1 MNFIAIIGKIHV
13 RKERDMGIVII
24 NGKRY
29 DSVTGLMLS
38 DRRDE
43 LELASSETNRL
54 DQINRTNRADRISRA
69 EPKVDDTPPVWVG
82 SYIDGSNEDSQAE
95 SDSGEAIT
103 VRQVKAQP
111 DTAKASKPDSTEQAS
126 DRLADYV
133 ELFTPADDEDADSR
147 AEQVEKAEQVVAAV
161 SPAVVHS
168 PLRLK
173 SARRIIQASRTL
185 NRRFVKKP
193 LRETGEYAESIAVRH
208 IKQVKASAIIESARS
223 VNDIPDETIDE
234 VIATTESDF
243 TPVLTRSQATSL
255 KALAKKSSHSSQPTS
270 STTTPKDTKGESAT
284 DDQSALN
291 LSKLAPTDYDDLM
304 DDRID
309 QLTKILQASNELDQQ
324 DRTVAKRRLGQ
335 PKKHRFR
342 FSTIMAT
349 AGAMAIIV
357 GLGVYISLPTI
368 SVKLAAGR
376 AGINAKN
383 PYALSGYSLDNN
395 IAAQP
400 GKVTIS
406 YKSASGNGGYSV
418 TQESDKS
425 TTDYALRLNVSRQN
439 GGSYQEMDVNG
450 KTVLLYGNKATWL
463 AGDMRYT
470 IDGSD
475 LMDSNQLRSIVK
487 SL

>member
-1 MNFIAIIGKIHV
+1 
-13 RKERDMGIVII
+13 MGIVII

-43 LELASSETNRL
+43 LELASSETNQL
-54 DQINRTNRADRISRA
+54 DQINRTNRADRASRA
-69 EPKVDDTPPVWVG
+69 KPKVDDTPPVWVG
-82 SYIDGSNEDSQAE
+82 SYIDGGSEDSQAE
-95 SDSGEAIT
+95 SDAGETIA

-111 DTAKASKPDSTEQAS
+111 SPTKVPEPDSTEQAS

-133 ELFTPADDEDADSR
+133 ELFTPADDEGVDSR
-147 AEQVEKAEQVVAAV
+147 AERVETERVEAVATAN
-161 SPAVVHS
+161 PTVVHS
-168 PLRLK
+168 PLRLQ

-185 NRRFVKKP
+185 NRRFVRKP

-243 TPVLTRSQATSL
+243 TPVLTKSQATSL
-255 KALAKKSSHSSQPTS
+255 KALAKKSSHSNQPTP
-270 STTTPKDTKGESAT
+270 STTTPRDTQVEDAT

-324 DRTVAKRRLGQ
+324 DRTAAKRRLGQ

-368 SVKLAAGR
+368 SVKLAASR

-475 LMDSNQLRSIVK
+475 MMDSNQLRSIVK

>member
-1 MNFIAIIGKIHV
+1 
-13 RKERDMGIVII
+13 MGIVII

-43 LELASSETNRL
+43 LELASSETDRL
-54 DQINRTNRADRISRA
+54 NQTNRTNRDKADRVSQA
-69 EPKVDDTPPVWVG
+69 KPKADDTPPVWVG
-82 SYIDGSNEDSQAE
+82 SYIDGSNKDDQVEGDT
-95 SDSGEAIT
+95 GETIA
-103 VRQVKAQP
+103 VRQVKTQP
-111 DTAKASKPDSTEQAS
+111 DAAKASESDSAEQAS

-147 AEQVEKAEQVVAAV
+147 AEQVEMEKAEQVAAAV

-173 SARRIIQASRTL
+173 SARRVIHASRTL
-185 NRRFVKKP
+185 NRRFVRKP

-243 TPVLTRSQATSL
+243 TPVLTKSQATSL
-255 KALAKKSSHSSQPTS
+255 KALTKKSNHSSQPAP
-270 STTTPKDTKGESAT
+270 STTSLKDAKAEDTT

-324 DRTVAKRRLGQ
+324 DRTATKRRLGQ

-368 SVKLAAGR
+368 SVKLAASR

-418 TQESDKS
+418 TQESDNS

>member
-1 MNFIAIIGKIHV
+1 
-13 RKERDMGIVII
+13 MGIVII

-43 LELASSETNRL
+43 LELASSETDRL
-54 DQINRTNRADRISRA
+54 NRTDRTNKADRVSQA
-69 EPKVDDTPPVWVG
+69 KPKADDTPPVWVG
-82 SYIDGSNEDSQAE
+82 SYIDSSNEDSQAE
-95 SDSGEAIT
+95 SDAGETIA
-103 VRQVKAQP
+103 VRQVKAQLSP
-111 DTAKASKPDSTEQAS
+111 TKVPESDSTEQAS

-133 ELFTPADDEDADSR
+133 ELFTPTDDEDTDSR

-243 TPVLTRSQATSL
+243 TPVLTKSQATSL
-255 KALAKKSSHSSQPTS
+255 KALAKKNNHGNQPTP
-270 STTTPKDTKGESAT
+270 STTTSQDTQVEDAT

-324 DRTVAKRRLGQ
+324 DRTATKRRLGQ

>member
-1 MNFIAIIGKIHV
+1 
-13 RKERDMGIVII
+13 MGIVII

-43 LELASSETNRL
+43 LELASSETDRL
-54 DQINRTNRADRISRA
+54 NRTNRADRVSQA
-69 EPKVDDTPPVWVG
+69 KLKVDDTPPVWVG
-82 SYIDGSNEDSQAE
+82 SYIDGSNEDSQVE
-95 SDSGEAIT
+95 GDTGEAIT

-111 DTAKASKPDSTEQAS
+111 DIAKASESDSVEQAS

-133 ELFTPADDEDADSR
+133 ELFTPADDEATDSR
-147 AEQVEKAEQVVAAV
+147 AEQVEMKKAEQVVAAV

-173 SARRIIQASRTL
+173 SARRVIHASRTL
-185 NRRFVKKP
+185 NRRFVRKP

-243 TPVLTRSQATSL
+243 TPVLTKSQATSL
-255 KALAKKSSHSSQPTS
+255 KALAKKSSRSSQPTP

-324 DRTVAKRRLGQ
+324 DRTATKRRLGQ

>member
-1 MNFIAIIGKIHV
+1 
-13 RKERDMGIVII
+13 MGIVII

-43 LELASSETNRL
+43 LELASSETDRL
-54 DQINRTNRADRISRA
+54 NQTNRTNRDKADRVSQA
-69 EPKVDDTPPVWVG
+69 KPKADDTPPVWVG
-82 SYIDGSNEDSQAE
+82 SYIDGSNKDDQVEGDT
-95 SDSGEAIT
+95 GETIA
-103 VRQVKAQP
+103 VRQVKTQP
-111 DTAKASKPDSTEQAS
+111 DAAKASESDSAEQAS

-147 AEQVEKAEQVVAAV
+147 AEQVEMEKAEQVAAAV

-173 SARRIIQASRTL
+173 SARRVIHASRTL
-185 NRRFVKKP
+185 NRRFVRRP

-243 TPVLTRSQATSL
+243 TPVLTKSQATNL
-255 KALAKKSSHSSQPTS
+255 KALAKKSSHSSQPTP
-270 STTTPKDTKGESAT
+270 STTTSKDTKGESAT

-406 YKSASGNGGYSV
+406 YKSTSGNGGYSV

>member
-1 MNFIAIIGKIHV
+1 
-13 RKERDMGIVII
+13 MGIVII

-43 LELASSETNRL
+43 LELASSETDRL
-54 DQINRTNRADRISRA
+54 NQTNRTNRDKADRVSQA
-69 EPKVDDTPPVWVG
+69 KPKADDTPPVWVG
-82 SYIDGSNEDSQAE
+82 SYIDGSNKDDQVEGDA
-95 SDSGEAIT
+95 GETIA
-103 VRQVKAQP
+103 VRQVKTQP
-111 DTAKASKPDSTEQAS
+111 DAAKASESDSAEQAS

-147 AEQVEKAEQVVAAV
+147 AEQVEMEKAEQVAAAV

-185 NRRFVKKP
+185 NRRFVRKP

-243 TPVLTRSQATSL
+243 TPVLTKSQATSL
-255 KALAKKSSHSSQPTS
+255 KALAKKSSRSSQPAP
-270 STTTPKDTKGESAT
+270 STTTSKDTEGEGAT

-324 DRTVAKRRLGQ
+324 DRTAAKRRLGQ
-335 PKKHRFR
+335 PKRHRFR

>member
-1 MNFIAIIGKIHV
+1 
-13 RKERDMGIVII
+13 MGIVII

-54 DQINRTNRADRISRA
+54 NRTDRTNKADRVSQVK
-69 EPKVDDTPPVWVG
+69 PKVDGTPPVWVG
-82 SYIDGSNEDSQAE
+82 NYIDGSNEDSQVE
-95 SDSGEAIT
+95 GDTGEAIT
-103 VRQVKAQP
+103 VRQVKTQP
-111 DTAKASKPDSTEQAS
+111 DTTRASEPDSTEQAS

-133 ELFTPADDEDADSR
+133 ELFTPTDDEATDSR

-173 SARRIIQASRTL
+173 SARRVIHASRTL
-185 NRRFVKKP
+185 NRRFVRKP

-243 TPVLTRSQATSL
+243 TPVLTKSQATSL
-255 KALAKKSSHSSQPTS
+255 KALAKKSNHGNQPTP
-270 STTTPKDTKGESAT
+270 STTTSKDTKGESAT

-324 DRTVAKRRLGQ
+324 DRTATKRRLGQ

>member
-1 MNFIAIIGKIHV
+1 
-13 RKERDMGIVII
+13 MGIVII

-54 DQINRTNRADRISRA
+54 DQINRTNRSDRASRA
-69 EPKVDDTPPVWVG
+69 KPKVDDTPPVWVG
-82 SYIDGSNEDSQAE
+82 SYIDGGSEDSQAE
-95 SDSGEAIT
+95 SDAGETIA

-111 DTAKASKPDSTEQAS
+111 SPAKSPEPDSTKQAS

-133 ELFTPADDEDADSR
+133 ELFTPADDEDTDS
-147 AEQVEKAEQVVAAV
+147 KAEQVKVERAEQAVATAN
-161 SPAVVHS
+161 PTVVHS
-168 PLRLK
+168 PLRLQ

-185 NRRFVKKP
+185 NRRFVRKP

-243 TPVLTRSQATSL
+243 TPVLTKSQATSL
-255 KALAKKSSHSSQPTS
+255 KALAKKSSRSSQPAP
-270 STTTPKDTKGESAT
+270 STTTSQDTEGESAT

-324 DRTVAKRRLGQ
+324 DRTATKRRLGQ

-406 YKSASGNGGYSV
+406 YKSTSGNGGYSV

>member
-1 MNFIAIIGKIHV
+1 
-13 RKERDMGIVII
+13 MGIVII

-54 DQINRTNRADRISRA
+54 DQINRTNRADRASRA
-69 EPKVDDTPPVWVG
+69 KPKVDDTPPVWVG
-82 SYIDGSNEDSQAE
+82 SYIDGGSEDSQAE
-95 SDSGEAIT
+95 RDAGETIA

-111 DTAKASKPDSTEQAS
+111 SLAKAPEPDNTEQAS

-147 AEQVEKAEQVVAAV
+147 TEQVEVERAEQAVVTAN
-161 SPAVVHS
+161 PTVVHS
-168 PLRLK
+168 PLRLQ

-185 NRRFVKKP
+185 NRRFVRKP

-243 TPVLTRSQATSL
+243 TPVLTKSQATGL
-255 KALAKKSSHSSQPTS
+255 RALAKKSSHSNQPTP
-270 STTTPKDTKGESAT
+270 STITSKDTQVEDAT

-324 DRTVAKRRLGQ
+324 DRAVAKRRLGQ

-368 SVKLAAGR
+368 SVKLAASR

>member
-1 MNFIAIIGKIHV
+1 
-13 RKERDMGIVII
+13 MGIVII

-43 LELASSETNRL
+43 LELASSETDRL
-54 DQINRTNRADRISRA
+54 NRTDRTNKADRVSQVK
-69 EPKVDDTPPVWVG
+69 PKVDDTPPVWVG
-82 SYIDGSNEDSQAE
+82 SYIDGSNEDSQVE
-95 SDSGEAIT
+95 GDTGEAIT

-111 DTAKASKPDSTEQAS
+111 DTAKASEPGSAEQAS

-133 ELFTPADDEDADSR
+133 ELFTPADDDTDSR
-147 AEQVEKAEQVVAAV
+147 AEQVEMEKAEQVVAAV
-161 SPAVVHS
+161 NPAVVHS

-243 TPVLTRSQATSL
+243 TPVLTKSQATSL
-255 KALAKKSSHSSQPTS
+255 KALAKKSSHSSQPTP

>member
-1 MNFIAIIGKIHV
+1 
-13 RKERDMGIVII
+13 MGIVII

-29 DSVTGLMLS
+29 DSITGLMLS

-54 DQINRTNRADRISRA
+54 DQINRTNRADRASQA
-69 EPKVDDTPPVWVG
+69 KPKVDDTPPVWVG
-82 SYIDGSNEDSQAE
+82 SYIDGGSEDSQAE
-95 SDSGEAIT
+95 SDAGETIA

-111 DTAKASKPDSTEQAS
+111 SPTKAPEPDSTEQAS

-147 AEQVEKAEQVVAAV
+147 AEQVETERVEAVATAN
-161 SPAVVHS
+161 PTVVHS
-168 PLRLK
+168 PLRLQ

-185 NRRFVKKP
+185 NRRFVRKP

-243 TPVLTRSQATSL
+243 TPVLTKSQATSL
-255 KALAKKSSHSSQPTS
+255 KALAKKSSHSNQPTP
-270 STTTPKDTKGESAT
+270 STTTSKDAQVEDAT
-284 DDQSALN
+284 DEQSALN

-324 DRTVAKRRLGQ
+324 DRTAAKRRLGQ

-368 SVKLAAGR
+368 SVKLAASR

-475 LMDSNQLRSIVK
+475 MMDSNQLRSIVK

>member
-1 MNFIAIIGKIHV
+1 
-13 RKERDMGIVII
+13 MGIVII

-43 LELASSETNRL
+43 LELASSETDRLNRM
-54 DQINRTNRADRISRA
+54 NRTNRADRVSQA
-69 EPKVDDTPPVWVG
+69 KPKADDTPPVWVG
-82 SYIDGSNEDSQAE
+82 SYIDGSNEDSQVE
-95 SDSGEAIT
+95 SDAGEAIT

-147 AEQVEKAEQVVAAV
+147 AERVEVERAEQAVATV
-161 SPAVVHS
+161 NPTVVHS

-243 TPVLTRSQATSL
+243 TPVLTKSQATNL

-270 STTTPKDTKGESAT
+270 STTTSKDTKGESAT

-324 DRTVAKRRLGQ
+324 DRTATKRRLGQ

>member
-1 MNFIAIIGKIHV
+1 
-13 RKERDMGIVII
+13 MGIVII

-54 DQINRTNRADRISRA
+54 DQINRTNRADRASRA
-69 EPKVDDTPPVWVG
+69 KPKVDDTPPVWVG
-82 SYIDGSNEDSQAE
+82 SYIDGGSEGSQAE
-95 SDSGEAIT
+95 SDAGETIA
-103 VRQVKAQP
+103 VRQVKAQLSP
-111 DTAKASKPDSTEQAS
+111 TKVPESDNTEQAS

-147 AEQVEKAEQVVAAV
+147 AERVEAERAEQVVAAAN
-161 SPAVVHS
+161 PTVVHS
-168 PLRLK
+168 PLRLQ

-185 NRRFVKKP
+185 NRRFVRKP

-243 TPVLTRSQATSL
+243 TPVLTKSQATSL
-255 KALAKKSSHSSQPTS
+255 KALAKKSSHSNQPTP
-270 STTTPKDTKGESAT
+270 STTAPRDTQVEDAT

-324 DRTVAKRRLGQ
+324 DRAVAKRRLGQ

-357 GLGVYISLPTI
+357 GLGVYVSLPTI
-368 SVKLAAGR
+368 SVKLAASR

>member
-1 MNFIAIIGKIHV
+1 
-13 RKERDMGIVII
+13 MGIVII

-43 LELASSETNRL
+43 LELASSETDRL
-54 DQINRTNRADRISRA
+54 NRTNRTNKADRVSQA
-69 EPKVDDTPPVWVG
+69 KPKADDTPPVWVG
-82 SYIDGSNEDSQAE
+82 SYIDGSNEDSQVEGDA
-95 SDSGEAIT
+95 GEAIT

-111 DTAKASKPDSTEQAS
+111 DTAKASESDSTEQAS

-133 ELFTPADDEDADSR
+133 ELFTPADDEDTDSK
-147 AEQVEKAEQVVAAV
+147 AEQVEMEKAEQVVAAV

-185 NRRFVKKP
+185 NRRFVRKP

-243 TPVLTRSQATSL
+243 TPVLTKSQATSL
-255 KALAKKSSHSSQPTS
+255 KALAKKSNHSSQPTS
-270 STTTPKDTKGESAT
+270 STTTSQDTKGESVT

-406 YKSASGNGGYSV
+406 YKSANGNGGYSV

>member
-1 MNFIAIIGKIHV
+1 
-13 RKERDMGIVII
+13 MGIVII

-43 LELASSETNRL
+43 LELASSETDRL
-54 DQINRTNRADRISRA
+54 NRTDRTNKADRVSQVK
-69 EPKVDDTPPVWVG
+69 PKVDDTPPVWVG
-82 SYIDGSNEDSQAE
+82 SYIDGSNEDSQVE
-95 SDSGEAIT
+95 SDAGEAIT

-111 DTAKASKPDSTEQAS
+111 DTAKASEPDSTEQAS

-147 AEQVEKAEQVVAAV
+147 AGRVEVERAEQAVATTN
-161 SPAVVHS
+161 PTVVHS

-173 SARRIIQASRTL
+173 SARRVIHASRTL
-185 NRRFVKKP
+185 NRRFVRKP

-243 TPVLTRSQATSL
+243 TPVLTKSQATNL
-255 KALAKKSSHSSQPTS
+255 KALTKKSSHSSQPAP
-270 STTTPKDTKGESAT
+270 STTTSQDTKGESAT

-324 DRTVAKRRLGQ
+324 DRTATKHRLGQ

-406 YKSASGNGGYSV
+406 YKSVSGNGGYSV

>member
-1 MNFIAIIGKIHV
+1 
-13 RKERDMGIVII
+13 MGIVII

-43 LELASSETNRL
+43 LELALPETNRL
-54 DQINRTNRADRISRA
+54 NRTDRTNRDKADRVSRTK
-69 EPKVDDTPPVWVG
+69 PKADDTSPVWVG

-95 SDSGEAIT
+95 SDAGEAIA
-103 VRQVKAQP
+103 VRQVKTQP
-111 DTAKASKPDSTEQAS
+111 DTAKAPESDSAEQAS
-126 DRLADYV
+126 DRLTDYV
-133 ELFTPADDEDADSR
+133 ELFTPTDDEDTDSR

-185 NRRFVKKP
+185 NRRFVRKP

-243 TPVLTRSQATSL
+243 TPVLTKSQATSL
-255 KALAKKSSHSSQPTS
+255 KALAKKSNHSSQPTS
-270 STTTPKDTKGESAT
+270 STTTSQDTKGESVT

>member
-1 MNFIAIIGKIHV
+1 
-13 RKERDMGIVII
+13 MGIVII

-54 DQINRTNRADRISRA
+54 DQINRTNRADRASRA
-69 EPKVDDTPPVWVG
+69 KPKVDDTPPVWVG
-82 SYIDGSNEDSQAE
+82 SYIDGGSEDSQAE
-95 SDSGEAIT
+95 SDSGEAIA
-103 VRQVKAQP
+103 VRQVKTQS
-111 DTAKASKPDSTEQAS
+111 DTAKASKSDSAEQAS

-133 ELFTPADDEDADSR
+133 ELFTPTDDEDTDSR
-147 AEQVEKAEQVVAAV
+147 AEQVEMEKAEQVVAAV

-173 SARRIIQASRTL
+173 SARRVIHASRTL
-185 NRRFVKKP
+185 NRRFVRKP

-243 TPVLTRSQATSL
+243 TPVLTKSQATNL
-255 KALAKKSSHSSQPTS
+255 KALTKKSSHSSQPAP
-270 STTTPKDTKGESAT
+270 STTTSQDTKGESAT
-284 DDQSALN
+284 DDQSALK
-291 LSKLAPTDYDDLM
+291 LSTLAPTDYDDLM

-324 DRTVAKRRLGQ
+324 DRTATKHRLGQ

-406 YKSASGNGGYSV
+406 YKSVSGNGGYSV

>member
-1 MNFIAIIGKIHV
+1 
-13 RKERDMGIVII
+13 MGIVII

-43 LELASSETNRL
+43 LELASSETDRL
-54 DQINRTNRADRISRA
+54 NRTNRADRASRA

-82 SYIDGSNEDSQAE
+82 SYIDGSNEDSQVE
-95 SDSGEAIT
+95 SDAGEAIA

-111 DTAKASKPDSTEQAS
+111 DTTKASEPDSTEQAS

-133 ELFTPADDEDADSR
+133 ELFTPTDDEDTDSR
-147 AEQVEKAEQVVAAV
+147 AERVEMERAEQAVATTN
-161 SPAVVHS
+161 PTVVHS

-185 NRRFVKKP
+185 NRRFVRKP

-243 TPVLTRSQATSL
+243 TPVLTKSQATNL
-255 KALAKKSSHSSQPTS
+255 KALTKKSSCSSQPAP
-270 STTTPKDTKGESAT
+270 STTTSQDTKGESAT

-324 DRTVAKRRLGQ
+324 DRTATKRRLGQ

>member
-1 MNFIAIIGKIHV
+1 
-13 RKERDMGIVII
+13 MGIVII

-43 LELASSETNRL
+43 LELASSETDRL
-54 DQINRTNRADRISRA
+54 NRTDRTNKADRVSQVK
-69 EPKVDDTPPVWVG
+69 PKADDTPPVWVG
-82 SYIDGSNEDSQAE
+82 SYIDSSNEDSQVE
-95 SDSGEAIT
+95 GDTGEAIA

-111 DTAKASKPDSTEQAS
+111 DTAKASEPDSAKQAS

-147 AEQVEKAEQVVAAV
+147 AERVEMERAEQAVATTN
-161 SPAVVHS
+161 PTVVHS

-243 TPVLTRSQATSL
+243 TPVLTKSQATSL

-270 STTTPKDTKGESAT
+270 STTTSKDTQVEDAT

-400 GKVTIS
+400 GRVTIS

>member
-1 MNFIAIIGKIHV
+1 
-13 RKERDMGIVII
+13 MGIVII

-43 LELASSETNRL
+43 LELASSETDRL
-54 DQINRTNRADRISRA
+54 NRTDRTNKADRISQVK
-69 EPKVDDTPPVWVG
+69 PKVDDTPPVWVG
-82 SYIDGSNEDSQAE
+82 SYIDGSNEDSQVE
-95 SDSGEAIT
+95 GDTGEAIT

-111 DTAKASKPDSTEQAS
+111 DTIKVPEPDSTEQAS

-147 AEQVEKAEQVVAAV
+147 AERVETERVEAVATAN
-161 SPAVVHS
+161 PTVVHS
-168 PLRLK
+168 PFRLQ

-185 NRRFVKKP
+185 NRRFVRKP
-193 LRETGEYAESIAVRH
+193 LRETGEYADSIAVRH

-243 TPVLTRSQATSL
+243 TPVLTKSQATSL

-270 STTTPKDTKGESAT
+270 STTTSKDTKGESVT

-324 DRTVAKRRLGQ
+324 DRTATKRRPGQ

-475 LMDSNQLRSIVK
+475 MMDSNQLRSIVK

>member
-1 MNFIAIIGKIHV
+1 
-13 RKERDMGIVII
+13 MGIVII

-43 LELASSETNRL
+43 LELASSETDRL
-54 DQINRTNRADRISRA
+54 DQINRTNRADRASRA
-69 EPKVDDTPPVWVG
+69 KPKVDDTPPVWVG
-82 SYIDGSNEDSQAE
+82 SYIDGSNEDSQVEGDA
-95 SDSGEAIT
+95 GETIA
-103 VRQVKAQP
+103 VRQVKAQSSP
-111 DTAKASKPDSTEQAS
+111 IKAPEPDSTEQAS

-147 AEQVEKAEQVVAAV
+147 AERVEMERAEQAVAIAN
-161 SPAVVHS
+161 PTVVHS

-173 SARRIIQASRTL
+173 SARRIIHASRTL
-185 NRRFVKKP
+185 NRRFVRKP

-208 IKQVKASAIIESARS
+208 IKQVKASAIIKSARS

-243 TPVLTRSQATSL
+243 TPVLTKSQATSL
-255 KALAKKSSHSSQPTS
+255 KALAKKSNHGNQPTP
-270 STTTPKDTKGESAT
+270 STTTSKDTKGESVT

-324 DRTVAKRRLGQ
+324 DRTAAKRRLGQ
-335 PKKHRFR
+335 PKKHQYRFR

-349 AGAMAIIV
+349 VGAMAIIV

-368 SVKLAAGR
+368 SVKLAASR

>member
-1 MNFIAIIGKIHV
+1 
-13 RKERDMGIVII
+13 MGIVII

-43 LELASSETNRL
+43 LELASSETDRL
-54 DQINRTNRADRISRA
+54 NQTNRTNRDKADRASQA
-69 EPKVDDTPPVWVG
+69 KPKADDTSPVWVG

-95 SDSGEAIT
+95 SDAGETIA

-111 DTAKASKPDSTEQAS
+111 GTAKAPESDSTEQAS

-133 ELFTPADDEDADSR
+133 ELFTPTDDDDTDSR
-147 AEQVEKAEQVVAAV
+147 AEQVEMEKAEQVVAAV

-173 SARRIIQASRTL
+173 SARRVIHASRTL
-185 NRRFVKKP
+185 NRRFVRKP

-243 TPVLTRSQATSL
+243 TPVLTKSQATSL
-255 KALAKKSSHSSQPTS
+255 KALTKKGNHSSQPAP
-270 STTTPKDTKGESAT
+270 STTSIKDTKAEDTT

-324 DRTVAKRRLGQ
+324 DRTVAKHRLGQ

-342 FSTIMAT
+342 FSTVMAT

>member
-1 MNFIAIIGKIHV
+1 
-13 RKERDMGIVII
+13 MGIVII

-43 LELASSETNRL
+43 LELALPETNRP
-54 DQINRTNRADRISRA
+54 DQTNRTNRADRVNQA
-69 EPKVDDTPPVWVG
+69 KPKVDDTPPVWVG
-82 SYIDGSNEDSQAE
+82 SYIDSSNKDSQAE
-95 SDSGEAIT
+95 SDAGEAIA

-111 DTAKASKPDSTEQAS
+111 DTTKASESDSVERAT

-133 ELFTPADDEDADSR
+133 ELFTPTDDDDTDSR
-147 AEQVEKAEQVVAAV
+147 AEQVEIEKAEQVVAAA

-173 SARRIIQASRTL
+173 SARRVIHASRTL
-185 NRRFVKKP
+185 NRRFVRKP

-243 TPVLTRSQATSL
+243 TPVLTKSQATSL
-255 KALAKKSSHSSQPTS
+255 KALTKKSNHSSQPAP
-270 STTTPKDTKGESAT
+270 STTSLKDAKAEDTT

-324 DRTVAKRRLGQ
+324 DRTATKRRLGQ

-368 SVKLAAGR
+368 SVKLAASR

>member
-1 MNFIAIIGKIHV
+1 M
-13 RKERDMGIVII
+13 
-24 NGKRY
+24 
-29 DSVTGLMLS
+29 TGVQTCALP
-38 DRRDE
+38 
-43 LELASSETNRL
+43 
-54 DQINRTNRADRISRA
+54 IC
-69 EPKVDDTPPVWVG
+69 
-82 SYIDGSNEDSQAE
+82 
-95 SDSGEAIT
+95 
-103 VRQVKAQP
+103 
-111 DTAKASKPDSTEQAS
+111 
-126 DRLADYV
+126 
-133 ELFTPADDEDADSR
+133 
-147 AEQVEKAEQVVAAV
+147 
-161 SPAVVHS
+161 
-168 PLRLK
+168 
-173 SARRIIQASRTL
+173 
-185 NRRFVKKP
+185 
-193 LRETGEYAESIAVRH
+193 
-208 IKQVKASAIIESARS
+208 
-223 VNDIPDETIDE
+223 
-234 VIATTESDF
+234 DF
-243 TPVLTRSQATSL
+243 TPVLTKSQATSL
-255 KALAKKSSHSSQPTS
+255 KALAKKSNHSNQPAP
-270 STTTPKDTKGESAT
+270 STTTSKDTQVEDAT

>member
-1 MNFIAIIGKIHV
+1 
-13 RKERDMGIVII
+13 MGIVII

-54 DQINRTNRADRISRA
+54 DQINRTNRADRASRA
-69 EPKVDDTPPVWVG
+69 KPKVDDTPPVWVG
-82 SYIDGSNEDSQAE
+82 SYIDGGSEDSQAE
-95 SDSGEAIT
+95 SDSGEAIA

-111 DTAKASKPDSTEQAS
+111 SPTKVPEPDSTEQAS

-147 AEQVEKAEQVVAAV
+147 AERVETERVEAVATAN
-161 SPAVVHS
+161 PTVVHS
-168 PLRLK
+168 PLRLQ

-185 NRRFVKKP
+185 NRRFVRKP

-243 TPVLTRSQATSL
+243 TPVLTKSQATSL
-255 KALAKKSSHSSQPTS
+255 KALAKKSNHGNQPTS
-270 STTTPKDTKGESAT
+270 STTTSKDTEGESAT

-324 DRTVAKRRLGQ
+324 DRAVAKRRLGQ

-368 SVKLAAGR
+368 SVKLAASR

>member
-1 MNFIAIIGKIHV
+1 
-13 RKERDMGIVII
+13 MGIVII

-43 LELASSETNRL
+43 LELASSETDRLNRT
-54 DQINRTNRADRISRA
+54 NRTNRADRVSQVK
-69 EPKVDDTPPVWVG
+69 PKVDDTPPVWVG
-82 SYIDGSNEDSQAE
+82 SYIDGSNEDSQVEGDA
-95 SDSGEAIT
+95 GEAIA

-111 DTAKASKPDSTEQAS
+111 GTAKASEPDSTEQAS

-133 ELFTPADDEDADSR
+133 ELFTPTDDDDTDSR
-147 AEQVEKAEQVVAAV
+147 AEQVEMEKAEQVVAAV

-173 SARRIIQASRTL
+173 SARRVIHASRTL
-185 NRRFVKKP
+185 NRRFVRKP

-243 TPVLTRSQATSL
+243 TPVLTKSQATGL
-255 KALAKKSSHSSQPTS
+255 KALAKKSSHSSQPVP
-270 STTTPKDTKGESAT
+270 STTTPKDTQVEDAT

-324 DRTVAKRRLGQ
+324 DRTATKRRLGQ

-342 FSTIMAT
+342 FSTVMAT

>member
-1 MNFIAIIGKIHV
+1 
-13 RKERDMGIVII
+13 MGIVII

-43 LELASSETNRL
+43 LELASSETDRL
-54 DQINRTNRADRISRA
+54 NRTDRTNKADRVSQA
-69 EPKVDDTPPVWVG
+69 KPKADDTPPVWVG
-82 SYIDGSNEDSQAE
+82 SYIDSSNEDSQVEGDA
-95 SDSGEAIT
+95 GETIA

-111 DTAKASKPDSTEQAS
+111 GTAKAPESNSAEQAS

-133 ELFTPADDEDADSR
+133 ELFTPTDDEDTDSR

-243 TPVLTRSQATSL
+243 TPVLTKSQATNL
-255 KALAKKSSHSSQPTS
+255 KALTKKSNHSSQPTP
-270 STTTPKDTKGESAT
+270 STTTSQDTKGESAT

-324 DRTVAKRRLGQ
+324 DRTATKRRLGQ

>member
-1 MNFIAIIGKIHV
+1 
-13 RKERDMGIVII
+13 MGIVII

-54 DQINRTNRADRISRA
+54 DQTNRTNRADRASRA
-69 EPKVDDTPPVWVG
+69 KPKVDDTPPVWVG
-82 SYIDGSNEDSQAE
+82 SYIDGGSEDSQAE
-95 SDSGEAIT
+95 SDAGETIA

-111 DTAKASKPDSTEQAS
+111 SPTKAPEPDSTEQAS

-147 AEQVEKAEQVVAAV
+147 AEQVEMEKAEQVAAAV

-173 SARRIIQASRTL
+173 SARRVIHASRTL
-185 NRRFVKKP
+185 NRRFVRKP

-243 TPVLTRSQATSL
+243 TPVLTKSQATSL
-255 KALAKKSSHSSQPTS
+255 KALAKKSSHGNQPTP
-270 STTTPKDTKGESAT
+270 STTISKDTQVEDAT

-324 DRTVAKRRLGQ
+324 DRTAAKRRLGQ

-368 SVKLAAGR
+368 SVKLAASR

>member
-1 MNFIAIIGKIHV
+1 
-13 RKERDMGIVII
+13 MGIVII

-54 DQINRTNRADRISRA
+54 NRTNRTNRADRVSRVK
-69 EPKVDDTPPVWVG
+69 PKVDDTPPVWVG
-82 SYIDGSNEDSQAE
+82 SYIDGSNEDSQVE
-95 SDSGEAIT
+95 SDAGEAIA

-111 DTAKASKPDSTEQAS
+111 DIAKAFEPDSAEQAS

-133 ELFTPADDEDADSR
+133 ELFTPTDDEDADSR
-147 AEQVEKAEQVVAAV
+147 AERVEIERAEQAVATTN
-161 SPAVVHS
+161 PTVVHS

-185 NRRFVKKP
+185 NRRFVRKP

-243 TPVLTRSQATSL
+243 TPVLTKSQATSL
-255 KALAKKSSHSSQPTS
+255 KALAKKSSYSSQPTS
-270 STTTPKDTKGESAT
+270 STTTSKDTQVEDAT

>member
-1 MNFIAIIGKIHV
+1 
-13 RKERDMGIVII
+13 MGIVII

-43 LELASSETNRL
+43 LELASSETDRL
-54 DQINRTNRADRISRA
+54 NRTDRTNKADRISQVK
-69 EPKVDDTPPVWVG
+69 PKVDDTPPVWVG
-82 SYIDGSNEDSQAE
+82 SYIDGSNEDSQVE
-95 SDSGEAIT
+95 GDTGEAIT

-111 DTAKASKPDSTEQAS
+111 DTTKASEPDSAKQAN

-147 AEQVEKAEQVVAAV
+147 AERVEMERTGQTVATV
-161 SPAVVHS
+161 NPTVVHS

-173 SARRIIQASRTL
+173 SARRIIHASRTL
-185 NRRFVKKP
+185 NRRFVRKP

-243 TPVLTRSQATSL
+243 TPVLTKSQATNL
-255 KALAKKSSHSSQPTS
+255 KALTKKSSHSSQPTP
-270 STTTPKDTKGESAT
+270 STTTPKDTEGESAT

-324 DRTVAKRRLGQ
+324 DRTATKRRLGQ

-357 GLGVYISLPTI
+357 GLGVYISLPTV

>member
-1 MNFIAIIGKIHV
+1 
-13 RKERDMGIVII
+13 MGIVII

-43 LELASSETNRL
+43 LELASSETDRL
-54 DQINRTNRADRISRA
+54 NRTDRTNKADRVSQVK
-69 EPKVDDTPPVWVG
+69 PKVDDTPPVWVG
-82 SYIDGSNEDSQAE
+82 SYIDGSNEDSQVE
-95 SDSGEAIT
+95 SDAGEAIA

-111 DTAKASKPDSTEQAS
+111 DTTKASEPDSAEQAS

-133 ELFTPADDEDADSR
+133 KLFTPADDEATDSR
-147 AEQVEKAEQVVAAV
+147 AEQVEMKKAEQVVAAV

-173 SARRIIQASRTL
+173 SARRVIHASRTL
-185 NRRFVKKP
+185 SRRFVRKP

-243 TPVLTRSQATSL
+243 TPVLTKSQATSL
-255 KALAKKSSHSSQPTS
+255 KALAKKSSHSSQPVP

-324 DRTVAKRRLGQ
+324 DRTVTKRRLGQ

>member
-1 MNFIAIIGKIHV
+1 
-13 RKERDMGIVII
+13 MGIVII

-43 LELASSETNRL
+43 LELASSETDRL
-54 DQINRTNRADRISRA
+54 NQTNRTNRDKADRVSQA
-69 EPKVDDTPPVWVG
+69 KPKADDTPPVWVG
-82 SYIDGSNEDSQAE
+82 SYIDGSNKDDQVEGDT
-95 SDSGEAIT
+95 GETIA
-103 VRQVKAQP
+103 VRQVKTQP
-111 DTAKASKPDSTEQAS
+111 DAAKASESDSVEQAS

-133 ELFTPADDEDADSR
+133 ELFTPADDEATDSR
-147 AEQVEKAEQVVAAV
+147 AEQVEMKKAEQVVAAV

-173 SARRIIQASRTL
+173 SARRVIHASRTL
-185 NRRFVKKP
+185 NRRFVRKP

-243 TPVLTRSQATSL
+243 TPVLTKSQATNL
-255 KALAKKSSHSSQPTS
+255 KALTKKSSRSSQPTP
-270 STTTPKDTKGESAT
+270 STTTSQDTKGESAT

-324 DRTVAKRRLGQ
+324 DRTATKRRLGQ

>member
-1 MNFIAIIGKIHV
+1 
-13 RKERDMGIVII
+13 MGIVII

-43 LELASSETNRL
+43 LELASSETDRLNRT
-54 DQINRTNRADRISRA
+54 NRTNRADRVSQVK
-69 EPKVDDTPPVWVG
+69 PKVDDTPPVWVG

-111 DTAKASKPDSTEQAS
+111 DTAKASESDSTEQAS

-133 ELFTPADDEDADSR
+133 ELFTPADDEDTDSK
-147 AEQVEKAEQVVAAV
+147 AEQVEMEKAEQVVAAV

-185 NRRFVKKP
+185 NRRFVRKP

-243 TPVLTRSQATSL
+243 TPVLTKSQATSL
-255 KALAKKSSHSSQPTS
+255 KALAKKSNHGNQPTP
-270 STTTPKDTKGESAT
+270 STTTPKNTKGESAT

>member
-1 MNFIAIIGKIHV
+1 
-13 RKERDMGIVII
+13 MGIVII

-43 LELASSETNRL
+43 LELASSETDRL
-54 DQINRTNRADRISRA
+54 NQTNRTNRDKADRVSQA
-69 EPKVDDTPPVWVG
+69 KPKADDTPPVWVG
-82 SYIDGSNEDSQAE
+82 SYIDGSNKDDQVEGDT
-95 SDSGEAIT
+95 GETIA
-103 VRQVKAQP
+103 VRQVKTQP
-111 DTAKASKPDSTEQAS
+111 DAAKASESDSAEQAS

-147 AEQVEKAEQVVAAV
+147 AEQVEMEKAEQVAAAV

-173 SARRIIQASRTL
+173 SARRVIHASRTL
-185 NRRFVKKP
+185 NRRFVRKP

-243 TPVLTRSQATSL
+243 TPVLTKSQATNL
-255 KALAKKSSHSSQPTS
+255 KALAKKSSHSSQPTP
-270 STTTPKDTKGESAT
+270 STTTSKDTKGESAT

-368 SVKLAAGR
+368 SVKLAASR

-400 GKVTIS
+400 GKVTIN
-406 YKSASGNGGYSV
+406 YKSTSGNGGYSV

>member
-1 MNFIAIIGKIHV
+1 
-13 RKERDMGIVII
+13 MGIVII

-43 LELASSETNRL
+43 LELASSETDRLNRT
-54 DQINRTNRADRISRA
+54 DRTNRADRVSQA
-69 EPKVDDTPPVWVG
+69 KPKADDTPPVWVG
-82 SYIDGSNEDSQAE
+82 SYIDGSNEDSQVE
-95 SDSGEAIT
+95 SDAGEAIA
-103 VRQVKAQP
+103 VRQVKTQP
-111 DTAKASKPDSTEQAS
+111 DTAKASKSDSAEQAS

-133 ELFTPADDEDADSR
+133 ELFTPTDDDDTDSR
-147 AEQVEKAEQVVAAV
+147 AEQVEMEKAEQVVAAV

-185 NRRFVKKP
+185 NRRFVRKP

-243 TPVLTRSQATSL
+243 TPVLTKSQATSL

-270 STTTPKDTKGESAT
+270 STTTSKDTKGESAT

-324 DRTVAKRRLGQ
+324 DRTATKRRLGQ

>member
-1 MNFIAIIGKIHV
+1 
-13 RKERDMGIVII
+13 MGIVII

-43 LELASSETNRL
+43 LELASPETNRP
-54 DQINRTNRADRISRA
+54 DRTDRTNRADRINQA
-69 EPKVDDTPPVWVG
+69 KPKVDDTPPVWVG
-82 SYIDGSNEDSQAE
+82 SYIDGSNEDSQVE
-95 SDSGEAIT
+95 GDTGEAIT

-111 DTAKASKPDSTEQAS
+111 DTTNKASESDSAEQAS

-133 ELFTPADDEDADSR
+133 ELFTPTDDDDTDSR
-147 AEQVEKAEQVVAAV
+147 AGQVEMEKAEQVVATV

-173 SARRIIQASRTL
+173 SARRVIHASRTL
-185 NRRFVKKP
+185 NRRFVRKP

-243 TPVLTRSQATSL
+243 TPVLAKSQATSL
-255 KALAKKSSHSSQPTS
+255 KALAKKSSRSSQPAP
-270 STTTPKDTKGESAT
+270 STTASQDTEGESAT

-324 DRTVAKRRLGQ
+324 DRTATKRRLGQ

>member
-1 MNFIAIIGKIHV
+1 
-13 RKERDMGIVII
+13 MGIVII

-54 DQINRTNRADRISRA
+54 DQINRTNRADRASRA
-69 EPKVDDTPPVWVG
+69 KPKVDDTPPVWVG
-82 SYIDGSNEDSQAE
+82 SYIDGGSEDSQAE
-95 SDSGEAIT
+95 SDAGETIA

-111 DTAKASKPDSTEQAS
+111 DIAKASEPDSAKQAS

-147 AEQVEKAEQVVAAV
+147 AEQVEVERAEQVVATTN
-161 SPAVVHS
+161 PTVVHS

-185 NRRFVKKP
+185 NRRFVRKP

-243 TPVLTRSQATSL
+243 TPVLTKSQATSL
-255 KALAKKSSHSSQPTS
+255 KALAKKSSHSNQPTP
-270 STTTPKDTKGESAT
+270 STTTSKDTQVEDAT